1 MTSELLREIREN
13 PEVRNEARRL
23 ILTDALL
30 EQPEEVRG
38 IAETQQQMVEVMGN
52 MTKALEQVVGQL
64 KSMDARLERM
74 DTRLDNGLGELK
86 GSVVE
91 NKAERR
97 LQQLVPSRYGLH
109 SPAVVAGE
117 VAEHGPTQR
126 FLEACRRSQGHRGA
140 DRQAKR
146 HRPDHPGTKGN
157 GRCFNARLRG
167 CGGGVCVGRGGCCQG
182 RGIEEHP
189 ALSGPQVRGA
199 GHRGNRGHLWR
210 AYRRRRPRRSGA
222 AEYRRVHRGAA
233 QVAHRQV
240 EVEQP

>member
-126 FLEACRRSQGHRGA
+126 FLEACRKAKATQGQINRLNDTDLIIRARRGTDGASTPVYVVVEVAYALDAGDVVRVEESRSI
-140 DRQAKR
+140 
-146 HRPDHPGTKGN
+146 
-157 GRCFNARLRG
+157 LRSLA
-167 CGGGVCVGRGGCCQG
+167 
-182 RGIEEHP
+182 P
-189 ALSGPQVRGA
+189 
-199 GHRGNRGHLWR
+199 
-210 AYRRRRPRRSGA
+210 RSGEPDTEVIAAIYGVLIGEDDRAA
-222 AEYRRVHRGAA
+222 AERLSIGVFTEELRR
-233 QVAHRQV
+233 
-240 EVEQP
+240 

>member
-126 FLEACRRSQGHRGA
+126 FLEACRKAKATQGQINRLNDTDLIIRARRGTDGASTPVYVVVEVAYALDAGDVVRVEESRSI
-140 DRQAKR
+140 
-146 HRPDHPGTKGN
+146 
-157 GRCFNARLRG
+157 LRSLA
-167 CGGGVCVGRGGCCQG
+167 
-182 RGIEEHP
+182 P
-189 ALSGPQVRGA
+189 
-199 GHRGNRGHLWR
+199 
-210 AYRRRRPRRSGA
+210 RSGEPDAEVIAAIYGVLIGEDDRAA
-222 AEYRRVHRGAA
+222 AERLSIGVFTEELRR
-233 QVAHRQV
+233 
-240 EVEQP
+240 

>member
-109 SPAVVAGE
+109 SPVVVAGE

-126 FLEACRRSQGHRGA
+126 FLEACRKAKATQGQINRLNDTDLIIRARRGTDGASTPVYVVVEVAYALDAGDVVRVEESRSI
-140 DRQAKR
+140 
-146 HRPDHPGTKGN
+146 
-157 GRCFNARLRG
+157 LRSLA
-167 CGGGVCVGRGGCCQG
+167 
-182 RGIEEHP
+182 P
-189 ALSGPQVRGA
+189 
-199 GHRGNRGHLWR
+199 
-210 AYRRRRPRRSGA
+210 RSGEPDAEVIAAIYGVLIGEDDRAA
-222 AEYRRVHRGAA
+222 AERLSIGVFTEELRR
-233 QVAHRQV
+233 
-240 EVEQP
+240 

>member
-126 FLEACRRSQGHRGA
+126 FLEACRKAKATQGQINRLNDTDLIIRARRGTDGASTPVYVVVEVAYALDAGDVVRVEESRSI
-140 DRQAKR
+140 
-146 HRPDHPGTKGN
+146 
-157 GRCFNARLRG
+157 LRSL
-167 CGGGVCVGRGGCCQG
+167 
-182 RGIEEHP
+182 
-189 ALSGPQVRGA
+189 AL
-199 GHRGNRGHLWR
+199 
-210 AYRRRRPRRSGA
+210 RSGEPDAEVIAAIYGVLIGEDDRAA
-222 AEYRRVHRGAA
+222 AERLSIGVFTEELHR
-233 QVAHRQV
+233 
-240 EVEQP
+240 